1 MFSPNN
7 HQEIPDCPYQGLM
20 PYLEEQADFFFG
32 REKWS
37 AIITDNLMV
46 SRLTILYGTSGVG
59 KTSVLRAGVAHHLRQ
74 LAQKNLKESGQP
86 EFAVVVF
93 SAWRD
98 EPVAGL
104 VQKVEKDVKK
114 ILPAVEVPELG
125 TSLAKTLENWAKVLV
140 TDPERSGKL
149 LIILD
154 QFEEYF
160 QYHSHEDGEGTF
172 AFEFPRAI
180 NQSGLPV
187 NFLISL
193 REDALAKLD
202 YFKGRISNLFG
213 NYLRIPHLDE
223 ESAVD
228 AIRKPLGVFNQRLK
242 AGEKSIGIETE
253 LVQEVLEQVKVGKVS
268 FVESG
273 KGGRDLPST
282 EIETSYLQLV
292 MERLWKEEIKIG
304 SDCLRLETFKRLGKA
319 ENIVKQHLNE
329 RMESLSLSGEEKN
342 IAAQVFQYLVT
353 PGGTKITYPAL
364 ELAEKGKV
372 NEDLLKNLLE
382 KLSSPEQR
390 ILRSVGPSPEK
401 PNGERYEIFHD
412 KLAPAILEWRKEY
425 LHKQEELRKEY
436 LHKRDIKRWQL
447 ITTGVAS
454 LAFIFVGLLIWAE
467 YQRLQAAVSETK
479 AILAS
484 SNARLVSQEYFD
496 SLIDGLRSFRNLK
509 YAENN
514 WASGWLLNHKTKDIA
529 LDIQKVLQQDLA
541 QVDESNRLTAHEG
554 EVVDISFSPD
564 GNIIATASQ
573 DGTVKLWDLEGKQ
586 IKSFSAANNAKF
598 WGISFSPKGQ
608 ILAAAS
614 TDGTVRLW
622 RLNGKD
628 IEEVEP
634 LKVSQSLVWDISFSP
649 DGQVLASADSSG
661 TVKLWQFDGH
671 KFNPDPIYQIKAH
684 DQVKGKDQ
692 EIHKI
697 NFSPDGKFLAT
708 ASIDN
713 TAKLW
718 RFDGQKIEFL
728 ITLKGHTD
736 SVWDVTFS
744 PDSRI
749 IATASSD
756 NNAKLWNLEGKEI
769 KTLSGHKQ
777 GVLSASF
784 ATYDQNKELFIATAS
799 DDNTI
804 KLWNLKG
811 EEIITLT
818 GHTNGV
824 WRVSFSPN
832 GKFLATASRD
842 NTVKLWNLNPQSLF
856 GHTLDVFQVKFS
868 PDGKTLATASKDG
881 TVKLW
886 SFDPQ
891 DIRYIHYL
899 KTLKLHDNFVTAV
912 SFSPD
917 GSTIATASADTTA
930 KIWNLD
936 GKLLKSLDGNK
947 EDFNLWMW
955 DVSFIDGR
963 TIATA
968 SSDKTAKL
976 WTFNKELPIFTIN
989 HDATVRNLSFSR
1001 NGKILATG
1009 SRDNI
1014 VKLWSLDGENI
1025 NQIGEDIKTG
1035 HKKWLMS
1042 VSLSPSGDTLA
1053 TASRDGSVKLWSL
1066 GGGEITPVEIT
1077 PKVQSSE
1084 PKICRDSDSRIC
1096 HNFSIISVDFNP
1108 QGNLLATASE
1118 DETVKL
1124 WNLEGRLLNTFFG
1137 HIGGVLDAT
1146 FSPDGKFIASSGKD
1160 GRVIIWNRDHKLED
1174 VVKES
1179 CNWVRGYLE
1188 NNPRVKEDDNNRSQ
1202 YDQYQSLCQ
1211 DIDQYI
1217 KPQN

>member
-1 MFSPNN
+1 
-7 HQEIPDCPYQGLM
+7 
-20 PYLEEQADFFFG
+20 
-32 REKWS
+32 
-37 AIITDNLMV
+37 V
-46 SRLTILYGTSGVG
+46 
-59 KTSVLRAGVAHHLRQ
+59 
-74 LAQKNLKESGQP
+74 
-86 EFAVVVF
+86 
-93 SAWRD
+93 
-98 EPVAGL
+98 
-104 VQKVEKDVKK
+104 
-114 ILPAVEVPELG
+114 
-125 TSLAKTLENWAKVLV
+125 
-140 TDPERSGKL
+140 
-149 LIILD
+149 
-154 QFEEYF
+154 
-160 QYHSHEDGEGTF
+160 
-172 AFEFPRAI
+172 
-180 NQSGLPV
+180 
-187 NFLISL
+187 
-193 REDALAKLD
+193 
-202 YFKGRISNLFG
+202 
-213 NYLRIPHLDE
+213 
-223 ESAVD
+223 
-228 AIRKPLGVFNQRLK
+228 
-242 AGEKSIGIETE
+242 
-253 LVQEVLEQVKVGKVS
+253 
-268 FVESG
+268 
-273 KGGRDLPST
+273 
-282 EIETSYLQLV
+282 
-292 MERLWKEEIKIG
+292 
-304 SDCLRLETFKRLGKA
+304 
-319 ENIVKQHLNE
+319 
-329 RMESLSLSGEEKN
+329 
-342 IAAQVFQYLVT
+342 
-353 PGGTKITYPAL
+353 
-364 ELAEKGKV
+364 
-372 NEDLLKNLLE
+372 
-382 KLSSPEQR
+382 
-390 ILRSVGPSPEK
+390 
-401 PNGERYEIFHD
+401 ERYEIFHD

-425 LHKQEELRKEY
+425 LHKQEELRKECLHKQEELRKEC
-436 LHKRDIKRWQL
+436 LHKRAIKRWQL

-541 QVDESNRLTAHEG
+541 QVDESNRLTGHEG

-564 GNIIATASQ
+564 RNIIATASQ
-573 DGTVKLWDLEGKQ
+573 DSTVKLWNLEGKQ

-661 TVKLWQFDGH
+661 TVKLWQFDGD

-684 DQVKGKDQ
+684 DQVKGEDQ

-728 ITLKGHTD
+728 RTLKGHTD
-736 SVWDVTFS
+736 SLWDVTFS
-744 PDSRI
+744 PDSRT

-784 ATYDQNKELFIATAS
+784 ATYEQNKELVVATAS

-818 GHTNGV
+818 GHINGV
-824 WRVSFSPN
+824 WRASFSPN

-842 NTVKLWNLNPQSLF
+842 KTVKLWNLNPQSLF

-868 PDGKTLATASKDG
+868 PDGKILATASKDG

-936 GKLLKSLDGNK
+936 GKLLKSLDGNQ
-947 EDFNLWMW
+947 EDTNLWMW
-955 DVSFIDGR
+955 DVSFSLDGR

-989 HDATVRNLSFSR
+989 HDATVRSLSFSR
-1001 NGKILATG
+1001 DGKILATG
-1009 SRDNI
+1009 SRDKI

-1053 TASRDGSVKLWSL
+1053 TASQDGSVKLWSL
-1066 GGGEITPVEIT
+1066 GGGEIRPVEIT

-1096 HNFSIISVDFNP
+1096 HNFSIISVDFNRE
-1108 QGNLLATASE
+1108 GNLLATASE

-1188 NNPRVKEDDNNRSQ
+1188 NNTRVKEDDNNRSQ

>member
-1 MFSPNN
+1 M
-7 HQEIPDCPYQGLM
+7 
-20 PYLEEQADFFFG
+20 
-32 REKWS
+32 
-37 AIITDNLMV
+37 
-46 SRLTILYGTSGVG
+46 
-59 KTSVLRAGVAHHLRQ
+59 
-74 LAQKNLKESGQP
+74 
-86 EFAVVVF
+86 
-93 SAWRD
+93 
-98 EPVAGL
+98 AGL

-114 ILPAVEVPELG
+114 ILPAVKVPEPG

-160 QYHSHEDGEGTF
+160 QYHSHKDGEGTF

-180 NQSGLPV
+180 NESGLPV

-193 REDALAKLD
+193 REDTLAKLD
-202 YFKGRISNLFG
+202 HFKGRISNLFG

-273 KGGRDLPST
+273 KGGRERPST
-282 EIETSYLQLV
+282 AIETSYLQLV
-292 MERLWKEEIKIG
+292 MERLWKEEMKIG

-329 RMESLSLSGEEKN
+329 RMEPLSREEKK

-364 ELAEKGKV
+364 ELAEKGGVETQKL
-372 NEDLLKNLLE
+372 EELLR

-390 ILRSVGPSPEK
+390 ILRSVGPSSEK
-401 PNGERYEIFHD
+401 PNVERYEIFHD
-412 KLAPAILEWRKEY
+412 KLAPAVLEWRRRY
-425 LHKQEELRKEY
+425 LQKQNNQKSWFTSIGVTAGVLAIFFLLFLVKQSSEIVSQ
-436 LHKRDIKRWQL
+436 IKL
-447 ITTGVAS
+447 NLMIAES
-454 LAFIFVGLLIWAE
+454 LLDSNKSFNSIIYGLTAFRQIK
-467 YQRLQAAVSETK
+467 QSEKTP
-479 AILAS
+479 I
-484 SNARLVSQEYFD
+484 ARLFQPQLFSTKTQKD
-496 SLIDGLRSFRNLK
+496 LISDL
-509 YAENN
+509 E
-514 WASGWLLNHKTKDIA
+514 
-529 LDIQKVLQQDLA
+529 KVLQSNLA
-541 QVDESNRLTAHEG
+541 QVSERNRLTGHEG

-634 LKVSQSLVWDISFSP
+634 LKVSKGWVWDISFSP

-661 TVKLWQFDGH
+661 TVKLWQFDGD

-684 DQVKGKDQ
+684 DQVKGEDQ
-692 EIHKI
+692 EIYKI
-697 NFSPDGKFLAT
+697 NFSPDGKFLTT

-728 ITLKGHTD
+728 RTLKGHTD

-744 PDSRI
+744 PDSRM

-756 NNAKLWNLEGKEI
+756 NTATLWNLEGKEI

-777 GVLSASF
+777 GVLSVSF
-784 ATYDQNKELFIATAS
+784 ATYGQNKETVIATAS

-824 WRVSFSPN
+824 WRASFSPN

-868 PDGKTLATASKDG
+868 SDGKTLATASKDG

-899 KTLKLHDNFVTAV
+899 KTLKLHDNCVTAV

-936 GKLLKSLDGNK
+936 GKLLKSLDGNQ
-947 EDFNLWMW
+947 EDPNLWMW
-955 DVSFIDGR
+955 DVSFSLDGR

-989 HDATVRNLSFSR
+989 HDATVRSLSFSR
-1001 NGKILATG
+1001 DGKILATG
-1009 SRDNI
+1009 SRDKI

-1053 TASRDGSVKLWSL
+1053 TASQDGSVKLWSL

-1084 PKICRDSDSRIC
+1084 PKICRNSDSRIC
-1096 HNFSIISVDFNP
+1096 HDFSIISVDFNRE
-1108 QGNLLATASE
+1108 GNLLATASE

-1137 HIGGVLDAT
+1137 HIGVVLDAT
-1146 FSPDGKFIASSGKD
+1146 FSPDGKFIASSGRD

-1188 NNPRVKEDDNNRSQ
+1188 NNTRVKEDDNNRSQ